1 MASERSSYRKIQ
13 EVLSQAK
20 SIKAESVEN
29 LRKEIE
35 ARDPSIFRTLQYDR
49 DTDTMLPRVSE
60 RVIRESI
67 KLCHVLE
74 LLSSDGK
81 LTDLGRTALRP
92 AKFDETLAGQVRRKM
107 KEQNIS
113 RSKLN
118 RFIVEMLHA
127 TPPVLPT
134 SETLW
139 KESSGN
145 MPKGLFTKFLTLLSL
160 CGCARSA
167 QNKIYLHIDTGSE

>member
-13 EVLSQAK
+13 EVLSQAR
-20 SIKAESVEN
+20 SVRAESVEG
-29 LRKEIE
+29 LRKEIAE
-35 ARDPSIFRTLQYDR
+35 RDPSIFRTLQYDH

-60 RVIRESI
+60 RVIRQSI
-67 KLCHVLE
+67 KLCRVLD
-74 LLSSDGK
+74 LLSSDGH
-81 LTDLGRTALRP
+81 LTDLGRAALRP
-92 AKFDETLAGQVRRKM
+92 AKCDETVAGQVRRKM

-113 RSKLN
+113 LSKLN
-118 RFIVEMLHA
+118 SFIVKTLHL

-139 KESSGN
+139 KESGGD

-160 CGCARSA
+160 CGCAKSA
-167 QNKIYLHIDTGSE
+167 QSKIYLHIDTGSE